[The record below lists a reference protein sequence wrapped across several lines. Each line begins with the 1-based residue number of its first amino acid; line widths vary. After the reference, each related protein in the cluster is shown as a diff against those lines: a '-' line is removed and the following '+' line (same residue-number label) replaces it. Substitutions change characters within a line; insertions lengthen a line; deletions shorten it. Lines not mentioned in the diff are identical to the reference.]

1 MVLTDMLVDF
11 LTSIVILAPC
21 LIVRAD
27 MLFFSFSHVALLC
40 SYLTFQLFW
49 VEVMNSCFHYRG
61 MVLHLFLLDHDIS
74 DSVIMELPSTQTNFI
89 KHVQFFMPVFLPPR
103 FVHNLKV

>member
-27 MLFFSFSHVALLC
+27 MLFFSFSHVAFLC

-89 KHVQFFMPVFLPPR
+89 KHV
-103 FVHNLKV
+103 